1 MDGSGRYSRSWKC
14 QISVGELYRWI
25 LAKLSDKDIKRALH
39 KYRDLM
45 PRQSDWN
52 RKLTQAT
59 NIPELGFR
67 YLYRCGQIDETNHRT
82 MQKMLK
88 YIDRQDVLP
97 YFDTILY
104 NTNNANCSIEE
115 LQKSLLDRVD
125 VFLKSSTA
133 LTEDEVHPD
142 LPYDIHQCQPLVDR
156 RLTRSL
162 SKRKSSEG
170 PLQCVTMAKRPR
182 RSSIS
187 LLSSSSGEIPGTS
200 SSSSSLD
207 KSLMHDLV
215 KSCCG
220 QVHSAIMAYTL
231 AGPSMQTIL
240 NASLVSMLAVLHFTL
255 SQSFGSANQPN
266 TLSIASTSPYA
277 IPVLTTNTNQLLAP
291 NATAVLHAP
300 GALSHSRLLAAMPHL
315 VSMVR
320 LHMSSFAYPLRIP
333 QSLRPA
339 AEPPA
344 PQLPLH
350 HPTLTVSQSGD
361 LFQRRILLT
370 GGVGITASANDS
382 CIHCYCRIRL
392 RIKIDIGAS
401 RDALSLIHVDRPDP
415 FTRQVDMFLQA
426 SNLLRSR
433 CPNEY
438 ICSLRFNRL
447 HHLEAFWHD
456 YTTGVLRRIIM
467 ANLLHPETHS
477 LVGLGSW
484 ALSDDSPI
492 PSSTTDATERSNR
505 RGDAGSSSS
514 RQSRRV
520 RVSRSRSSS
529 SRASEAEMGDSAVPA
544 SVPSALAMSQHA
556 PLESLRR
563 ALLSVR
569 RHLFHLSIV
578 EPQSAVPL
586 QQPGQQHQDPPPPP
600 AHPQHQQPVLPAG
613 DFDLFLFVSRREYE
627 NSRLLLMRNERTIPS
642 LCRLVAA
649 SQFMPSPSATAT
661 AAAAPVSSP
670 SDRSPQGH
678 PSSP

>member
-1 MDGSGRYSRSWKC
+1 MDGGGRYSRSWKC
-14 QISVGELYRWI
+14 QVSVGELYRWI
-25 LAKLSDKDIKRALH
+25 LSKLSDKDIKRALH

-142 LPYDIHQCQPLVDR
+142 LPYDVHQCQPPADR

-162 SKRKSSEG
+162 SKRKASEG
-170 PLQCVTMAKRPR
+170 PLQCVTVAKRPR

-187 LLSSSSGEIPGTS
+187 LLSTSSGEIPTS
-200 SSSSSLD
+200 SSNPSSLD
-207 KSLMHDLV
+207 SSLMHDLV
-215 KSCCG
+215 NSCCC
-220 QVHSAIMAYTL
+220 QVHSAIMACTL

-240 NASLVSMLAVLHFTL
+240 NASLVSMLAFLHFTL
-255 SQSFGSANQPN
+255 SQAFGSANQPN
-266 TLSIASTSPYA
+266 TFSIAPASPYI
-277 IPVLTTNTNQLLAP
+277 IPGPTSNTTPSLAS
-291 NATAVLHAP
+291 NSTAVLHAP

-315 VSMVR
+315 VSMIR

-333 QSLRPA
+333 QGFRPGL
-339 AEPPA
+339 ESPY

-350 HPTLTVSQSGD
+350 YPTLAVPQNSD
-361 LFQRRILLT
+361 FLQRRILLT

-382 CIHCYCRIRL
+382 CIHYYCRIRL

-401 RDALSLIHVDRPDP
+401 REALSLIHVDRPEP

-433 CPNEY
+433 CPSEY

-456 YTTGVLRRIIM
+456 YATGVLRRIIM
-467 ANLLHPETHS
+467 ANLLSPETHS

-484 ALSDDSPI
+484 ALGDENLASR
-492 PSSTTDATERSNR
+492 STTDATERPSGREDARLLSSRHSR
-505 RGDAGSSSS
+505 RG
-514 RQSRRV
+514 RT
-520 RVSRSRSSS
+520 SRSRSSS
-529 SRASEAEMGDSAVPA
+529 SRPSEAEMRDSAVPA
-544 SVPSALAMSQHA
+544 SILPPSAPHQHA

-569 RHLFHLSIV
+569 RYLFHLSIV
-578 EPQSAVPL
+578 EPQSVSPL
-586 QQPGQQHQDPPPPP
+586 QQPVPHHQDVPPPPP
-600 AHPQHQQPVLPAG
+600 HLHHQQPVPPAS

-649 SQFMPSPSATAT
+649 SHFMPTSSAAVT
-661 AAAAPVSSP
+661 AATVPVSSL
-670 SDRSPQGH
+670 SGRTPQGH
-678 PSSP
+678 SSL

>member
-1 MDGSGRYSRSWKC
+1 MDGGGRYSRSWKC
-14 QISVGELYRWI
+14 QVSVGELYRWI

-125 VFLKSSTA
+125 VFLRASTA

-142 LPYDIHQCQPLVDR
+142 LPYEVHQCQPLADR

-162 SKRKSSEG
+162 SKRKYSEG
-170 PLQCVTMAKRPR
+170 PLQCVTVAKRPR

-187 LLSSSSGEIPGTS
+187 LLPPSPGEISTVPSDS
-200 SSSSSLD
+200 SPLD
-207 KSLMHDLV
+207 GSLMHDLV
-215 KSCCG
+215 NSCCC
-220 QVHSAIMAYTL
+220 QVHSAIMACTL

-255 SQSFGSANQPN
+255 SHAFGSANQ
-266 TLSIASTSPYA
+266 SSTSPIASASYA
-277 IPVLTTNTNQLLAP
+277 ISNPTTNTTPPLAP
-291 NATAVLHAP
+291 NSTAMFHTP

-320 LHMSSFAYPLRIP
+320 LHMSSFTYPLRIP
-333 QSLRPA
+333 QGFRPA
-339 AEPPA
+339 SEPTA
-344 PQLPLH
+344 PHLSLH
-350 HPTLTVSQSGD
+350 HPTLAVPQNGD

-370 GGVGITASANDS
+370 GGVGITASPNDS
-382 CIHCYCRIRL
+382 CIHYYCRIRL
-392 RIKIDIGAS
+392 RVKVDIGSS
-401 RDALSLIHVDRPDP
+401 REALNLIHVDRPDP

-433 CPNEY
+433 CPSEY

-456 YTTGVLRRIIM
+456 YTTGALRKMLM
-467 ANLLHPETHS
+467 ANLLNPETLS

-484 ALSDDSPI
+484 AIGDDSSGPR
-492 PSSTTDATERSNR
+492 STSNVTERFGR
-505 RGDAGSSSS
+505 RGDARFSSS
-514 RQSRRV
+514 RQSRRG
-520 RVSRSRSSS
+520 RTSRSRSSS
-529 SRASEAEMGDSAVPA
+529 SRPSVTEMGN
-544 SVPSALAMSQHA
+544 SVMPSISLPSASQKYT

-569 RHLFHLSIV
+569 RYLFHLSIV
-578 EPQSAVPL
+578 EPQSVSPL
-586 QQPGQQHQDPPPPP
+586 QQPAPHHHDVPPPPP
-600 AHPQHQQPVLPAG
+600 HLQHQQPVSPPS

-649 SQFMPSPSATAT
+649 SQFMPTPSTAAIT
-661 AAAAPVSSP
+661 AAAPISSP
-670 SDRSPQGH
+670 SSRSPQGQ
-678 PSSP
+678 SYS